1 MEKICPVR
9 KGHSSLADPDLQIRG
24 KGGGGRSKNKERE
37 ALRASPLDPTL
48 LAYPSYPRWFNFSY
62 ISIQNVANCL
72 HEKQKVGSSRRLTCL
87 VVALFCDSRVTL
99 LAGPTF
105 LHTNTLAWSPSRQL
119 GQDGTIRAC
128 IGTYSWIRLFLA
140 ETKRTSHKWRLH
152 LVSRPPRVRGWRR
165 MTFQTRMQCA
175 SLLKCRE
182 NVSWRLLSWDA
193 VMWVEESLR
202 DGNGAKEQYDSAL
215 KNCCQI
221 ILTRYHRY
229 HLKTQHLCK
238 FKPASLE
245 TQSGVNQQNC
255 ADTKSYPVTHIEH
268 RAGEVGREELGS

>member
-1 MEKICPVR
+1 M
-9 KGHSSLADPDLQIRG
+9 
-24 KGGGGRSKNKERE
+24 
-37 ALRASPLDPTL
+37 
-48 LAYPSYPRWFNFSY
+48 
-62 ISIQNVANCL
+62 
-72 HEKQKVGSSRRLTCL
+72 HE
-87 VVALFCDSRVTL
+87 
-99 LAGPTF
+99 
-105 LHTNTLAWSPSRQL
+105 
-119 GQDGTIRAC
+119 
-128 IGTYSWIRLFLA
+128 GTYSWIRLFLA
-140 ETKRTSHKWRLH
+140 EAKKTSHKWRLR

-175 SLLKCRE
+175 SVIKSRE
-182 NVSWRLLSWDA
+182 HVSWRLLSWDA
-193 VMWVEESLR
+193 VVWVEESSR

-238 FKPASLE
+238 VKPASLE